1 MFNIIVCMDQNYSI
15 GCNGK
20 LLYHIKEDLV
30 RFKDLT
36 MNSVVIMGSK
46 TLLSLPNS
54 QPLKYRRNIVLTN
67 NKELSKKYP
76 KFTLSSTNPIL
87 FTDDF
92 EKIIKKY
99 KYIEQQLWIIG
110 GASIYKQFEE
120 HCARLFITDVI
131 TRHPKEADTFF
142 KPNFDLWVL
151 EEQSDSFVLNS
162 NTMYNYKT
170 YYNPN
175 IIKGGNLIEEEGED
189 SCTSA

>member
-20 LLYHIKEDLV
+20 LLYHIKEDMV

-54 QPLKYRRNIVLTN
+54 QPLKFRRNIVLTN

-76 KFTLSSTNPIL
+76 KFTLSSTNPVL

-92 EKIIKKY
+92 EKI
-99 KYIEQQLWIIG
+99 
-110 GASIYKQFEE
+110 S
-120 HCARLFITDVI
+120 
-131 TRHPKEADTFF
+131 RHPKEADTFF
-142 KPNFDLWVL
+142 KPNIDLWVL
-151 EEQSDSFVLNS
+151 EEQSDSFVLDS

-175 IIKGGNLIEEEGED
+175 IIKGGNLIEKEGED
-189 SCTSA
+189 SCTST